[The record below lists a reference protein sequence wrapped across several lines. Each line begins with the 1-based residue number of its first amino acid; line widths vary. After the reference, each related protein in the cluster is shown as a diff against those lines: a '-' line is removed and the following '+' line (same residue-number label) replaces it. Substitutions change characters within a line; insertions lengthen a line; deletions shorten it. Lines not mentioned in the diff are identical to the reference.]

1 VLAADDNRVHVGG
14 KKMNDNNRSVKM
26 TNLWQRLLA
35 LWWKLNDDDREFVVL
50 TGEQLL
56 EQHANNNDDE
66 KKREAAWYDNQ
77 R

>member
-1 VLAADDNRVHVGG
+1 
-14 KKMNDNNRSVKM
+14 MNDNNRSVKM
-26 TNLWQRLLA
+26 YNLWQRMLA

-56 EQHANNNDDE
+56 EQHANSNDRP
-66 KKREAAWYDNQ
+66 KKEAPWHDNT